1 MLNALIL
8 VPLIGAG
15 LIGFWPSSLS
25 PKLARQ
31 IALIVA
37 IISLLLSLVLLTQ
50 FNLED
55 PNQQFVVVVPWID
68 SLGLSYSLGIDGL
81 SLPLVILNGILTTI
95 AIYATDES
103 INRPRFYYSLI
114 LLLALSVFGA
124 FLAQDLLLFFIFY
137 ELELIPLYLLIGI
150 WGGLKRGYA
159 STKFLI
165 YTAISGILVLAG
177 FLGVVWLSGSSNF
190 AYDQAVVHTLPLGTQ
205 LLLLGAIV
213 IGFGIKIPLVPFHTW
228 LPDAHVEASTP
239 ISVLLAGVLL
249 KLGTYGLLRF
259 GLNMLPEAW
268 VYVSPWL
275 AVWAVVSVLYGSLNA
290 IAQKDM
296 KKMVAYS
303 SVGHMGYILLASAA
317 ATSLS
322 ILGTVLQMISHGL
335 ISALLFL
342 LVGVVYKKTGT
353 RDINVLRGLL
363 NPEQG
368 LPMIG
373 SLMILGVMASAGIP
387 GMVGFISEFL
397 VFRGSFNVFTVP
409 TLLCMIG
416 TGLTSAYFLLLINRV
431 FFGRLSEIAINLSS
445 VQWSD
450 RIPAIILAVLIVVLG
465 IQPQWVV
472 RWTET
477 EANSMSAKKTI
488 LSQIVNKSAITTPSL
503 LIKSFNGS

>member
-1 MLNALIL
+1 MLNILIL

-15 LIGFWPSSLS
+15 IIGFWPSHLS

-31 IALIVA
+31 LALIVA
-37 IISLLLSLVLLTQ
+37 IISLLWSLVLLAQ
-50 FNLED
+50 FNPQD
-55 PNQQFVVVVPWID
+55 PNQQFVVLVPWID

-81 SLPLVILNGILTTI
+81 SLPLVVLNGILTAI

-103 INRPRFYYSLI
+103 INRPRLYYSLI

-165 YTAISGILVLAG
+165 YTAISGILILAG
-177 FLGVVWLSGSSNF
+177 FLGIVWLSGSSNF
-190 AYDQAVVHTLPLGTQ
+190 AYDQAVAHALPLGTQ
-205 LLLLGAIV
+205 LLLLGAII

-275 AVWAVVSVLYGSLNA
+275 AAWAVVSVLYGSFNA

-397 VFRGSFNVFTVP
+397 VFRGSFNIFTVP

-416 TGLTSAYFLLLINRV
+416 TGLTSAYFLLLVNRV
-431 FFGRLSEIAINLSS
+431 FFGRLSEIAINLPS
-445 VQWSD
+445 VKWSD
-450 RIPAIILAVLIVVLG
+450 RIPAIILAVLIVILG
-465 IQPQWVV
+465 IQPNWVV

-477 EANSMSAKKTI
+477 EANSMSVSKVI
-488 LSQIVNKSAITTPSL
+488 LSQVVNKSATTTPSL
-503 LIKSFNGS
+503 LIKSFHGS